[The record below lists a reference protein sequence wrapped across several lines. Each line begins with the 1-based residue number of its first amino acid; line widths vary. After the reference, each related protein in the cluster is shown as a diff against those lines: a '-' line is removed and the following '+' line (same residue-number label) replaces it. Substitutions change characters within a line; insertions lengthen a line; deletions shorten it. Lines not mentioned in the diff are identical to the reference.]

1 MPVSTRHSNPI
12 GHRYHDENECYIW
25 TSKLAMTRFLEKQ
38 GSTITSLSSV
48 TPAITLCILH
58 VVGTWLIFRMFAPP
72 PRWPARLAPTTCGRE
87 RVNMG
92 RDCSLTMLKTE
103 RRSDSNWGRRTFHI
117 GMNRF
122 MYLWSSMIRSPFI
135 LFSGKWKSR
144 RLLREFS

>member
-25 TSKLAMTRFLEKQ
+25 TSKLAMTRFLQKQ

-58 VVGTWLIFRMFAPP
+58 VVGTWIILQYFAPP
-72 PRWPARLAPTTCGRE
+72 GPRWPARLAPTTCGRE
-87 RVNMG
+87 RVNNMG
-92 RDCSLTMLKTE
+92 
-103 RRSDSNWGRRTFHI
+103 
-117 GMNRF
+117 
-122 MYLWSSMIRSPFI
+122 
-135 LFSGKWKSR
+135 LFSDNAEDRKTFRQQLRETNISHWHEPIHEPVEFNDSISLHIVFREMEGR